1 MKKATFALAAGVA
14 AIAGLT
20 MGQSLAGPPAP
31 PPALSCGPGEM
42 IGYFHQD
49 VSALDG
55 GGSVSPRHA
64 LAAFLTEEL
73 PGLSNAPFDEGPG
86 GESAQGFAYA
96 QGADHKMLV
105 ATIRLGNGW
114 HVDGFSACDETVVD
128 AKGGN

>member
-1 MKKATFALAAGVA
+1 MKRATFALAAGVA
-14 AIAGLT
+14 AVAGLT
-20 MGQSLAGPPAP
+20 VGQSLAGPPAP

-49 VSALDG
+49 VSGVDG

-73 PGLSNAPFDEGPG
+73 PGLRDAAFGEGPR

-96 QGADHKMLV
+96 QGGAHKMLV

-114 HVDGFSACDETVVD
+114 HVDGFSACDGTVAD